1 MAGEFVGT
9 FLFLYVHPSPQHS
22 ALFR

>member
-22 ALFR
+22 APFR